1 MVATPGCPRIRV
13 TIRQGLETIR
23 IRSSYRSGVARGVTS
38 KGSFVRRSALALA
51 AAALLAGCSS
61 SSDESF
67 DLTGWIYRPIGVPD
81 ASYCDRGE
89 VFHVVVADQAGT
101 IVAKGDIPGPGM
113 FLNQVCNFKFSVR
126 VPKRDFYRV
135 SAEPGRPVVITLAQA
150 RAGGV
155 LLTP

>member
-1 MVATPGCPRIRV
+1 MAATPRCPRTRV
-13 TIRQGLETIR
+13 TIRQGLEAFPVR
-23 IRSSYRSGVARGVTS
+23 NGYRSGIARGVTS
-38 KGSFVRRSALALA
+38 KGSFVRRTASALTV
-51 AAALLAGCSS
+51 AALLAGCSS

-67 DLTGWIYRPIGVPD
+67 DLTGWIYRPISVPN

-101 IVAKGDIPGPGM
+101 IVATGDIPGPGI
-113 FLNQVCNFKFSVR
+113 FNNQVCNFKFSVHI
-126 VPKRDFYRV
+126 PKRDFYRI

-155 LLTP
+155 LLVP